1 MPEGG
6 STQRTEVFAKY
17 VMVIIVYIFC
27 FYNLFYNK
35 DDPYGLYLVMI
46 SLLIITTLFGIF
58 LIMDVEKY
66 GLYSF
71 MKTSTI
77 MGVTSLVVT
86 SSFILNF
93 VSIALFVAVFDSSR
107 KYVKDRD
114 NKIASTK
121 PYMIQ
126 KMSNANENTFSI
138 FKNKLLISI
147 ILIFCIL
154 GYFVF
159 IINNES
165 LNKAN
170 ESLNKVFAFTD
181 QFLGNAFVIING
193 IALFTIEG
201 ILLYNSIVE
210 ITYSS
215 NFLKNKKRNTDLYPG
230 QP

>member
-6 STQRTEVFAKY
+6 PTQRSEVFAKY

-46 SLLIITTLFGIF
+46 SLLIITTLFVIF
-58 LIMDVEKY
+58 LTMDVEKY

-86 SSFILNF
+86 SSLILNF
-93 VSIALFVAVFDSSR
+93 VSIALFIAVFDSSR
-107 KYVKDRD
+107 KYVRDKD
-114 NKIASTK
+114 NTISTTK

-147 ILIFCIL
+147 VLIFCIL

-159 IINNES
+159 VRSNGLFEQIFIY
-165 LNKAN
+165 
-170 ESLNKVFAFTD
+170 TD
-181 QFLGNAFVIING
+181 DFLGNAFVIING

-201 ILLYNSIVE
+201 FLLYNSIVE

-215 NFLKNKKRNTDLYPG
+215 NFLKNKKRNTDLYSVPR
-230 QP
+230 